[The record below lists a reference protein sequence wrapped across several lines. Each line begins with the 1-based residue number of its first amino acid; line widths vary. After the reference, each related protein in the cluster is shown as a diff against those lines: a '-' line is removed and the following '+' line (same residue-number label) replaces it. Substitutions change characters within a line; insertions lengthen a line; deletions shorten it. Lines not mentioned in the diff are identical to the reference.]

1 MKFENKVS
9 GRAKSQ
15 VHTEVQSSVRNEIF
29 EQESMDE
36 EVVKEEAERMDILMR
51 NLIGNADGNEEE
63 EESKEEESNDME
75 TEQAEEFS
83 FRLFA
88 SEPVATV
95 TIAEG
100 ADNTDDLSKA
110 IADQQ
115 VYEFDETDPEFFAK
129 VEQAAID
136 YDTILTQSKIPY
148 PTATFPR
155 RILHL
160 LSPEEQAKKEAADKK
175 KITKKR
181 KSKKC
186 RDFEK
191 AVKAGKIKAD
201 PKMRNP
207 ATPDGWP
214 GWPGN
219 LTRIAII
226 NYQPSN
232 KKRDSGARGG
242 FRGRGGSRGG
252 SRGGMMAGRGRGRA
266 F

>member
-1 MKFENKVS
+1 MKFDNKASSRV
-9 GRAKSQ
+9 KSELE
-15 VHTEVQSSVRNEIF
+15 TETQSSIRNEIF
-29 EQESMDE
+29 EQESVDE
-36 EVVKEEAERMDILMR
+36 EVVKEEAERMDMLMR
-51 NLIGNADGNEEE
+51 NLIGNAGDDQEEE
-63 EESKEEESNDME
+63 YKEEESNDME
-75 TEQAEEFS
+75 AEQEEEFS

-100 ADNTDDLSKA
+100 TDNTDDLSKA

-115 VYEFDETDPEFFAK
+115 VYEFDETDPDFVAK

-136 YDTILTQSKIPY
+136 YDFIMKQSKIPY

-155 RILHL
+155 RVLHL
-160 LSPEEQAKKEAADKK
+160 LSPEEQSKKDSADKK

-191 AVKAGKIKAD
+191 AVKAGKIKPD

-232 KKRDSGARGG
+232 RKKDSGSRGG
-242 FRGRGGSRGG
+242 FRGRGGSRGS
-252 SRGGMMAGRGRGRA
+252 SRGSMMAGRGRGRA

>member
-1 MKFENKVS
+1 M
-9 GRAKSQ
+9 
-15 VHTEVQSSVRNEIF
+15 EV
-29 EQESMDE
+29 EQE
-36 EVVKEEAERMDILMR
+36 
-51 NLIGNADGNEEE
+51 
-63 EESKEEESNDME
+63 
-75 TEQAEEFS
+75 EEFS

-95 TIAEG
+95 TIADG
-100 ADNTDDLSKA
+100 VDNTDDLSRA

-115 VYEFDETDPEFFAK
+115 VYEFDETDPEFVAK
-129 VEQAAID
+129 VEQVAVD
-136 YDTILTQSKIPY
+136 YDTIMKQSKIPY
-148 PTATFPR
+148 PTATYPR

-160 LSPEEQAKKEAADKK
+160 LSPEDQKK
-175 KITKKR
+175 KDIAEKKKVTKKR

-191 AVKAGKIKAD
+191 AVKEGKIKLS

-219 LTRIAII
+219 LTRVAII

-232 KKRDSGARGG
+232 RKRDNGRGG
-242 FRGRGGSRGG
+242 FRGRGSSRGG
-252 SRGGMMAGRGRGRA
+252 AMAGRGRGRG